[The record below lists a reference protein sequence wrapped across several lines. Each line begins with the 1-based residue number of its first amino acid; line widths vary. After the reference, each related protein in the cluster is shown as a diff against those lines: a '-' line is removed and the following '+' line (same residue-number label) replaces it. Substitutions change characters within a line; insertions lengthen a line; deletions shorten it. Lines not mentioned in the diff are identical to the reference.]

1 MSERRQIFA
10 GAAVSRDQTHPRL
23 ADYGKPLRSAA
34 IPARNIGGSHS
45 ERKII
50 LLGQIRSAFVATA
63 LVASIPATTIRAE
76 TGPLENGFDLARR
89 CESSDAAEKLF
100 CVSFLIGVY
109 TTAIALGELVGP
121 PVLCPAGS
129 VSGADILAMFE
140 NYARNNPQHLD
151 TRPEVTALLAFRN
164 AVGCPK

>member
-1 MSERRQIFA
+1 MLVRLCRAIRHILAWRTTASRCGAQRSRR
-10 GAAVSRDQTHPRL
+10 GTSGEVTV
-23 ADYGKPLRSAA
+23 K
-34 IPARNIGGSHS
+34 
-45 ERKII
+45 RKII

-89 CESSDAAEKLF
+89 CESNDAAEKLF
-100 CVSFLIGVY
+100 CVSFLSGVY

-121 PVLCPAGS
+121 PVLCPASS

-140 NYARNNPQHLD
+140 TRNNPQHLD

>member
-1 MSERRQIFA
+1 M
-10 GAAVSRDQTHPRL
+10 TT
-23 ADYGKPLRSAA
+23 
-34 IPARNIGGSHS
+34 
-45 ERKII
+45 
-50 LLGQIRSAFVATA
+50 LGQIWSAFAAAV
-63 LVASIPATTIRAE
+63 LVASIPAMAISAE

-129 VSGADILAMFE
+129 VSDADILAMFE
-140 NYARNNPQHLD
+140 NAG
-151 TRPEVTALLAFRN
+151 AA
-164 AVGCPK
+164 

>member
-1 MSERRQIFA
+1 MK
-10 GAAVSRDQTHPRL
+10 V
-23 ADYGKPLRSAA
+23 SAA
-34 IPARNIGGSHS
+34 TSSRAHRPLTGWQAAAERSDPGAEHRRSHS
-45 ERKII
+45 ENKII

-89 CESSDAAEKLF
+89 CESNDAAEKLF
-100 CVSFLIGVY
+100 CVSFLSGVY

-121 PVLCPAGS
+121 PVLCPASS